1 MLGWISPR
9 RIGEQLQQQNH
20 LLRQGWIRIGHVL
33 RFERTSLTNSPTN
46 HSFRPAQRL
55 FSSNFSRQINLWKK
69 SCHRHPRTVRPHY
82 AKSLVQPR
90 NPPEQTLE
98 IASCCSCRCRGGE
111 EDETDELCGNE
122 TPVEIL
128 CRHVGLTRQRNKIKQ
143 TGSHISQIRR
153 NKNRVPADSKTT
165 ESYIAFL

>member
-98 IASCCSCRCRGGE
+98 IASCCSCRCRGGGGRRNRRAVWKWN
-111 EDETDELCGNE
+111 TSGNTVPTCGSNE
-122 TPVEIL
+122 TE
-128 CRHVGLTRQRNKIKQ
+128 KQ
-143 TGSHISQIRR
+143 NQT
-153 NKNRVPADSKTT
+153 NR
-165 ESYIAFL
+165 